1 MEKRKKAKRL
11 AAGLV
16 TYWIAEAW
24 HELDNDYYK
33 KGIGTAGNRCE
44 DAGARRWQLYRNHW
58 RWLYGVSGIAE
69 SIASAEK

>member
-1 MEKRKKAKRL
+1 MEKDKKKAKRL

-33 KGIGTAGNRCE
+33 KRLSPSNRKLVQQYIHRYGYVIGLLLRC
-44 DAGARRWQLYRNHW
+44 RYRPH
-58 RWLYGVSGIAE
+58 
-69 SIASAEK
+69 